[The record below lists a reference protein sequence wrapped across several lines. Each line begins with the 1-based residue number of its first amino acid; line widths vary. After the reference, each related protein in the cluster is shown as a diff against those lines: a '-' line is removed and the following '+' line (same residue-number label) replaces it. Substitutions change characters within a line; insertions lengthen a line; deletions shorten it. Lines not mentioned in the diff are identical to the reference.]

1 MKETKSGGP
10 GANRY
15 VRGAEDRRAMLKWA
29 MLGGG
34 AAVAGLVLTPLAEA
48 AVTAKEQEAQAS
60 VDRATRGM
68 PAPRIKDVS
77 VIQVGG
83 GGTNDSTVVKVT
95 TDQAG
100 LYGYGCA
107 TNTFPGGRYKLVSAA
122 DHQYLKTLVVG
133 RTTDRIEQ
141 IWQICSLSSYYK
153 NDTVL

>member
-1 MKETKSGGP
+1 MESGRGIKGDP
-10 GANRY
+10 GSVAQ
-15 VRGAEDRRAMLKWA
+15 DRRAMLKWA

-34 AAVAGLVLTPLAEA
+34 AAVAGFFRGSIAQAGATP
-48 AVTAKEQEAQAS
+48 KEQDAQAA

-100 LYGYGCA
+100 LHGYGCA
-107 TNTFPGGRYKLVSAA
+107 TNTFPGGRAKLVSAA
-122 DHQYLKTLVVG
+122 VEQYLKPLVMG
-133 RTTDRIEQ
+133 RTTDRIEE
-141 IWQICSLSSYYK
+141 IWQICYLDSY
-153 NDTVL
+153 